1 MSEERS
7 FDVVLQDIH
16 ERLEA
21 LNEVPDE
28 NRIREIVG
36 EMQTPLVEELK
47 ALYKGRHKLAGDG
60 DGREL
65 AVAGT
70 KYGRFGMS
78 PNDVEYLHDLVE
90 MAYRRGISQQGPSEV
105 LRNLHKEISTRE
117 PDPDVAPQGLDGDG
131 ARAMDTAESG
141 YGSQLIGVQYAT
153 ELWTAARERSVLFQ
167 MIPTFEMLAPTAY
180 LPVEAAPPE
189 MLLLSESTTYNASN
203 YTTSKTG
210 SNRVLATA
218 KKFGIHQMWSGEME
232 EDSIIPYIPFLRREA
247 AFSLGHYT
255 DSLVLNGDTT
265 NAATGNINLDD
276 ADPDDTKHYL
286 ALDGIRH
293 APLVDNTDNEVN
305 QGAAVTFDALI
316 GMRTLLLDRT
326 YLMDWGHP
334 LDPSDL
340 VYVATPEDA
349 DKICLMDEVVTVDK
363 FGSGATVLTGQQ
375 GRIGRNPLVSTIA
388 MSLTEA
394 DGKVS
399 DTGSNNVKG
408 QVVAVNRRGCV
419 VGWRRRIKIETERL
433 PATDQSRIV
442 YTLRVAF
449 VMFSPTGARSGV
461 ECAAV
466 MRNITV

>member
-1 MSEERS
+1 MSEQ
-7 FDVVLQDIH
+7 DVVLNEIH
-16 ERLEA
+16 ERLEG
-21 LNEVPDE
+21 LGELPDE
-28 NRIREIVG
+28 GRIREIVG

-47 ALYKGRHKLAGDG
+47 ALYNGRNVLARDG

-78 PNDVEYLHDLVE
+78 PDDVEYLHDLVE
-90 MAYRRGISQQGPSEV
+90 MAYRRGISQQGPSEI
-105 LRNLHKEISTRE
+105 LRNLHKEINTRE
-117 PDPDVAPQGLDGDG
+117 PDPDLDGDG
-131 ARAMDTAESG
+131 GQRAMDTAESG
-141 YGSQLIGVQYAT
+141 YGSQLIGVQYAS

-247 AFSLGHYT
+247 AWALGYYT

-276 ADPDDTKHYL
+276 ADPADTKHYL

-293 APLVDNTDNEVN
+293 AALVDNTDNASD
-305 QGAAVTFDALI
+305 QAAAVTFDALI

-349 DKICLMDEVVTVDK
+349 DKICLMDEVITVDK
-363 FGSGATVLTGQQ
+363 FGDGATVLTGQQ

-399 DTGSNNVKG
+399 DTGSNNTKG

-466 MRNITV
+466 MYDITV